1 MRVGADVWSASL
13 ELEPD
18 GRRSIS
24 PIVARSRTAYRSM
37 GPVAYDCV
45 TVIVIREGSAIL
57 FGESGQKPV
66 KQGDVI
72 ALAAN
77 TLWGSEPEGH
87 ITATVVYVDP
97 DYVLDQLRWQY
108 ADVMEDRLAAQGLAD
123 AIFAEPAQIL
133 HIGEDRAEMLS
144 PWLDELVSLSI
155 EGNLTR
161 DFFRVQALWFQVVH
175 VIEPFFSLSPA
186 RASLSQRRHTRPVL
200 PRGRRFAPL
209 RAEARHAASL
219 LRSELASRW
228 TLDTLAR
235 EVHMSPSHLSRVFVE
250 AYGKTPLAF
259 LTMLR
264 AERLARLLRET
275 DLPVAAAMRE
285 VGWHSRSHA
294 SRLFREYVGVTPGR
308 YRQMRVGM
316 P

>member
-175 VIEPFFSLSPA
+175 VME
-186 RASLSQRRHTRPVL
+186 Q
-200 PRGRRFAPL
+200 
-209 RAEARHAASL
+209 
-219 LRSELASRW
+219 
-228 TLDTLAR
+228 
-235 EVHMSPSHLSRVFVE
+235 
-250 AYGKTPLAF
+250 
-259 LTMLR
+259 
-264 AERLARLLRET
+264 
-275 DLPVAAAMRE
+275 
-285 VGWHSRSHA
+285 
-294 SRLFREYVGVTPGR
+294 
-308 YRQMRVGM
+308 
-316 P
+316 